1 MTRLIDG
8 ERLERWLRDTQT
20 TLIDSA
26 RERREADGEED
37 PTVLRM
43 DGGIANLHIV
53 LTSLWNFE
61 HTGTPSR
68 TPMEKIS
75 VEPKELVRRHARGT
89 SWEAAL
95 DITPKG
101 RQRMYEAIYRLLS
114 RVGPMTDHELRDA
127 MLARGFEH
135 SWSGLS
141 ARRVEL
147 ERAGWVRDSGLKR
160 ETQFGKLATVWE
172 AVGEEQ

>member
-8 ERLERWLRDTQT
+8 ERLERWLRETQT
-20 TLIDSA
+20 TLIESA

-43 DGGIANLHIV
+43 DGGVSNLHIV
-53 LTSLWNFE
+53 LTSMWNFE
-61 HTGTPSR
+61 HTAASRR
-68 TPMEKIS
+68 TPMEDIA
-75 VEPKELVRRHARGT
+75 VAPVELVRRHARGT

-95 DITPKG
+95 SITSEK
-101 RQRMYEAIYRLLS
+101 RQRMYKAIYILLS
-114 RVGPMTDHELRDA
+114 KLGPMTDHELRDA
-127 MLARGFEH
+127 MVARKFQH

-147 ERAGWVRDSGLKR
+147 ERSGWVRDSGLKR

-172 AVGEEQ
+172 AVPEEA